1 MLDVLFVLLVCG
13 KGIIIKSVKRVEKNE
28 FFICFKIKKILGF
41 FSVFYLKKKL
51 GIFDCDNVV
60 FYGMYFYCRCFFML
74 MCFFCMNICFFM

>member
-28 FFICFKIKKILGF
+28 FFICFKIKKIMGF

-60 FYGMYFYCRCFFML
+60 FNGMYFYCRCFFMF
-74 MCFFCMNICFFM
+74 MWGFFV